1 MNRRISH
8 ILWEAWLPI
17 TLLIIWWFASAAST
31 SFYFPSLSLISE
43 NFVTT
48 WFGKGFVQDVVPS
61 LMRFFAGFTLAMVI
75 GIGLGMTLGTLQGLE
90 RAVRPIVEFFRST
103 PSVAVLPIMMIILGL
118 GTEMKIGII
127 AFASLWPVLLNT
139 IDGVRSVEPQLRAVA
154 VSYRLSRWDRFRYI
168 VLPTASPQIFA
179 GARTSLAVA
188 VIAMVVSEILGTP
201 GGIGYFIMASQRA
214 FDTPAMW
221 SGILALGILG
231 YALNKIFAAV
241 EAQAL
246 GWHKGMQIQ
255 IGGNK

>member
-1 MNRRISH
+1 MNRRISEF
-8 ILWEAWLPI
+8 LWEAWLPI
-17 TLLIIWWFASAAST
+17 TLLVAWWFVSAAST
-31 SFYFPSLSLISE
+31 SFYFPSLALISE
-43 NFVTT
+43 NFFTT
-48 WFGKGFVQDVVPS
+48 WFGPGFLQDVVPS
-61 LMRFFAGFTLAMVI
+61 LTRFFVGFMLALII
-75 GIGLGMTLGTLQGLE
+75 GIGLGLTLGTLRGVE

-139 IDGVRSVEPQLRAVA
+139 IDGVRAVEPQLREVA
-154 VSYRLSRWDRFRYI
+154 VCYRLTRWDRFRYI
-168 VLPTASPQIFA
+168 ILPTASPQIFA

-188 VIAMVVSEILGTP
+188 VIAMVISEILGTP

-221 SGILALGILG
+221 SGILALGIIG

-241 EAQAL
+241 EKQAL
-246 GWHKGMQIQ
+246 GWHKGMQTQ